1 MTEQSTSRRRLGLAA
16 KWLGSVVLIT
26 GLTGVIYEQVGERR
40 DHERLPQIGRSV
52 DIGGRSLNIFC
63 SGEGSPAVILESG
76 AGDPGY
82 AWSEIQPEIAKFTEA
97 CWFDRAGE
105 GWSDP
110 GPFPRTSA
118 AMSAE
123 LHQLLHRAGVPPPYV
138 LVGHSLGGLNARVY
152 NGMYPDDVA
161 GAVLVDA
168 AHEDDPKRAPAF
180 MLGHTAPRYLWRAIW
195 ILGQTARRLG
205 IVRLLT
211 PREPLP
217 TDPAQRTREQ
227 VVRALRQQPKAIA
240 GLFDATLPESY
251 AQAAAAGGFGDRPL
265 IVLTAGRVDIRRI
278 RQKRIGSS
286 WPTGRCGCTRFSR
299 NWRGCPRTGGRSSLH
314 RAVTRSPETR
324 LRPSSPPPT
333 ISCLIGVS
341 AAVSRG
347 AVSAPWSGL
356 RSQPL

>member
-1 MTEQSTSRRRLGLAA
+1 MSTITEQSTLRRRFGLAA

-26 GLTGVIYEQVGERR
+26 GLTGVMYEQVGERR

-97 CWFDRAGE
+97 CWFDRAGD

-161 GAVLVDA
+161 GAVLVEPLTEMDSHWTQKA
-168 AHEDDPKRAPAF
+168 GRGGEPSRVTPCNSNRPGRNRTCNPRFWSAIPATPA
-180 MLGHTAPRYLWRAIW
+180 L
-195 ILGQTARRLG
+195 Q
-205 IVRLLT
+205 RLLIFNDLAPSEQRRRCWTT
-211 PREPLP
+211 PALALSLTLCGITPSPILLGASTLCFLP
-217 TDPAQRTREQ
+217 HLMSGSY
-227 VVRALRQQPKAIA
+227 RAR
-240 GLFDATLPESY
+240 
-251 AQAAAAGGFGDRPL
+251 
-265 IVLTAGRVDIRRI
+265 
-278 RQKRIGSS
+278 
-286 WPTGRCGCTRFSR
+286 
-299 NWRGCPRTGGRSSLH
+299 
-314 RAVTRSPETR
+314 
-324 LRPSSPPPT
+324 
-333 ISCLIGVS
+333 
-341 AAVSRG
+341 
-347 AVSAPWSGL
+347 
-356 RSQPL
+356 

>member
-1 MTEQSTSRRRLGLAA
+1 MSTMTEQPTFRRRLGLAA

-26 GLTGVIYEQVGERR
+26 GLTGAIHEQVAERR
-40 DHERLPQIGRSV
+40 DRERLPQIGRSV

-118 AMSAE
+118 ALSAE

-168 AHEDDPKRAPAF
+168 GHEDEPKRAPAF
-180 MLGHTAPRYLWRAIW
+180 MLGHTAPRYLWRPIW

-240 GLFDATLPESY
+240 ELFDATLPESY

-265 IVLTAGRVDIRRI
+265 IVLTAGRVDTSAHPTEED
-278 RQKRIGSS
+278 RQFVAYRQVWMHEIQPKLARLSTRGRQIILAQSGHEIPRDAPEAVIAAAHDIVLDSRTQRAPPSPGGS
-286 WPTGRCGCTRFSR
+286 TR
-299 NWRGCPRTGGRSSLH
+299 P
-314 RAVTRSPETR
+314 
-324 LRPSSPPPT
+324 
-333 ISCLIGVS
+333 
-341 AAVSRG
+341 
-347 AVSAPWSGL
+347 
-356 RSQPL
+356 

>member
-1 MTEQSTSRRRLGLAA
+1 
-16 KWLGSVVLIT
+16 
-26 GLTGVIYEQVGERR
+26 
-40 DHERLPQIGRSV
+40 
-52 DIGGRSLNIFC
+52 
-63 SGEGSPAVILESG
+63 
-76 AGDPGY
+76 
-82 AWSEIQPEIAKFTEA
+82 
-97 CWFDRAGE
+97 
-105 GWSDP
+105 
-110 GPFPRTSA
+110 
-118 AMSAE
+118 MSAE

-180 MLGHTAPRYLWRAIW
+180 MLGHTAPPYLWRAIW

-205 IVRLLT
+205 IVRLLR

-227 VVRALRQQPKAIA
+227 VVRALRQQPRAIA

-251 AQAAAAGGFGDRPL
+251 AQAAATGGFGDRPL
-265 IVLTAGRVDIRRI
+265 M
-278 RQKRIGSS
+278 
-286 WPTGRCGCTRFSR
+286 
-299 NWRGCPRTGGRSSLH
+299 
-314 RAVTRSPETR
+314 R
-324 LRPSSPPPT
+324 LRPSSLPPT

-341 AAVSRG
+341 AAVFRG

-356 RSQPL
+356 RSPAL